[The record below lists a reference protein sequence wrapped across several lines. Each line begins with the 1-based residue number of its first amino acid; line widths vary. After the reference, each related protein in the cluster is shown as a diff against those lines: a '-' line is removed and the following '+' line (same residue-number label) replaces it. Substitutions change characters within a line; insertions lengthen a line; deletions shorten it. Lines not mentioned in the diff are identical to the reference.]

1 MQPLIFPIFL
11 DYRCNYEC
19 GHCSVGSSPR
29 TKFPIDE
36 ELVFSYI
43 SQIAELPTAAGVV
56 FTGGEPTLRRE
67 LLLRAIAFADERG
80 LMTRVVTNAWW
91 ARTDEK
97 AARFVDDLKRA
108 GLQELNTSWDG
119 FHAEFGSLDNVANAI
134 AAGLSA
140 GMRVSVGIVEVEE
153 GGSHKDAL
161 VGAVGE
167 RLGKTKEELR
177 QLPLYVLVDFPA
189 KVGTAESLVLSR
201 VRAGERIYT
210 GCTEVGTTLSLHPDG
225 TVRGCCGH
233 AVFYTPDLVLGDL
246 RTTSLE
252 DIVEGAQGNIVYWWL
267 RSQGPA
273 GILRTLGVDVGD
285 ATHICQACSTL
296 FGEHR
301 QELIDYARANKEAIL
316 AESVMSGHMVTGPVR
331 VALTRKS
338 KLMSTATDLTETSA

>member
-11 DYRCNYEC
+11 DYKCNYAC

-43 SQIAELPTAAGVV
+43 TQIAEFPTAAGVV
-56 FTGGEPTLRRE
+56 FTGGEPTLRKD
-67 LLLRAIAFADERG
+67 LLIRAIAFAQERG

-91 ARTDEK
+91 ARTRTK
-97 AARFVDDLKRA
+97 AETFVEDLRQA

-134 AAGLSA
+134 AAGLDA

-153 GGSHKDAL
+153 GGSHKEAL

-177 QLPLYVLVDFPA
+177 LLPLYVLVDFPA
-189 KVGTAESLVLSR
+189 KVGTAESLDLSG

-225 TVRGCCGH
+225 TVRGCCG
-233 AVFYTPDLVLGDL
+233 T
-246 RTTSLE
+246 RTSTRRTSCS
-252 DIVEGAQGNIVYWWL
+252 VTCGPR
-267 RSQGPA
+267 RSGTSSEARRATSSTGGCGP
-273 GILRTLGVDVGD
+273 R
-285 ATHICQACSTL
+285 
-296 FGEHR
+296 
-301 QELIDYARANKEAIL
+301 ARPEFSERWA
-316 AESVMSGHMVTGPVR
+316 S
-331 VALTRKS
+331 
-338 KLMSTATDLTETSA
+338 TSATPPTSVRLVRRCSASIVTS

>member
-1 MQPLIFPIFL
+1 VQPLIFPIFL
-11 DYRCNYEC
+11 DYKCNYEC

-36 ELVFSYI
+36 DLVFSYI

-56 FTGGEPTLRRE
+56 FTGGEPTLRKD
-67 LLLRAIAFADERG
+67 LLLRAIASAEERG

-91 ARTDEK
+91 ARTPTK
-97 AARFVDDLKRA
+97 AEQFVEDLRRA

-119 FHAEFGSLDNVANAI
+119 FHAEFGSLDNVANAV
-134 AAGLSA
+134 AAGLEA
-140 GMRVSVGIVEVEE
+140 GMRVSVGIVETQE
-153 GGSHKDAL
+153 GGSHKQAL
-161 VGAVGE
+161 VAAVAD

-177 QLPLYVLVDFPA
+177 LMPLYVLVDFPA
-189 KVGTAESLVLSR
+189 KVGAAESLDLTG
-201 VRAGERIYT
+201 VRAGERVFT

-246 RTTSLE
+246 RTTRLE

-273 GILRTLGVDVGD
+273 GILRTLGADVGD
-285 ATHICQACSTL
+285 ATHICDACSTL
-296 FGEHR
+296 FRDHR
-301 QELIDYARANKEAIL
+301 QELVDYARANKEAIL

-331 VALTRKS
+331 VALSRKE
-338 KLMSTATDLTETSA
+338 KLMSTATDLTETPA